1 MFLMALG
8 DVGLGGILR
17 FVMLVPRLF
26 EAIGFVQAYGAVAPG
41 GAPGAVRA
49 AAQRE
54 SKSNG
59 NTFMGIIAAVLVLGD
74 FLSWRRLRSASAL
87 RPLRKGADDGARREV
102 HRCEHPRCGV
112 RVAASSARARR
123 CLS

>member
-8 DVGLGGILR
+8 DVGLGGFLR
-17 FVMLVPRLF
+17 FVMLGPRLS
-26 EAIGFVQAYGAVAPG
+26 EATGFVQAYGAVAPG
-41 GAPGAVRA
+41 GAQGAVRA

-74 FLSWRRLRSASAL
+74 FLFWRRLRSASAL
-87 RPLRKGADDGARREV
+87 CPLRKGADDWAHREAQRASTRDAGCELP
-102 HRCEHPRCGV
+102 HRP
-112 RVAASSARARR
+112 AAA
-123 CLS
+123 C